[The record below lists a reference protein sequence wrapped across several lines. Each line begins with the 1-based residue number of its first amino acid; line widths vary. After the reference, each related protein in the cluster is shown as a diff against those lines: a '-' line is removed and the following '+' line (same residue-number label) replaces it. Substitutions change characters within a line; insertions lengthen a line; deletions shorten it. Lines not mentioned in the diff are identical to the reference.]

1 MAIFLAK
8 GGFFRALLLF
18 LAPLLSPFFKLGFRC
33 DLEVLFWYLGQAA
46 RSRTVLA
53 VFRTFAFS
61 PMFLIIIGSVM
72 VLILLSSFEW
82 NLVLFF
88 KLKALEVHFLGGFWR
103 LLLHRS
109 SSSMNSASS
118 LASVHWVLILVPL
131 VNQDTRLRWWDF
143 LGLVFWRV
151 SEYPVSHFL
160 KVLLVEGTLLV
171 FLFVFLC
178 GEHNKDSSDSLT
190 SLWVLTHGDLMGFKG
205 GWFQF
210 LPFACLGVEN
220 IGGVSPNELVTD
232 PFREAK
238 GFCFIIS
245 EAQFMK

>member
-18 LAPLLSPFFKLGFRC
+18 LASLLSPFFKLAFWC
-33 DLEVLFWYLGQAA
+33 DLEVLLWYLGLAA
-46 RSRTVLA
+46 RSWMVLT
-53 VFRTFAFS
+53 VFRTFAFC
-61 PMFLIIIGSVM
+61 PMFLTKIGSVM
-72 VLILLSSFEW
+72 VLILLSSFGW
-82 NLVLFF
+82 TLVLFF

-103 LLLHRS
+103 LLLHKS

-118 LASVHWVLILVPL
+118 LASVHWVLTFVPL
-131 VNQDTRLRWWDF
+131 VNQDTRLGWWDF
-143 LGLVFWRV
+143 LGHVFWRV

-178 GEHNKDSSDSLT
+178 GEHSKDSPDSLT
-190 SLWVLTHGDLMGFKG
+190 SLWVLTHGDLMWFKW
-205 GWFQF
+205 GWSQF
-210 LPFACLGVEN
+210 LPFTCFGVDS